1 MGHHYNIV
9 TGNEETYIR
18 GAEKKAISLDSIQN
32 IGGKAEFVSG
42 KDMKIM
48 SEAGNLTID
57 AGTGITTIS
66 GNQVFIDAKNVLTL
80 KGLQIVRDDGGS
92 VDDLSGSSVENV
104 GARKQIDAAS
114 MGLGTSGRLDINAFG
129 GKSETIGGASEETIG
144 NVDVALGNVNAK
156 LIKAMVGK
164 IVLETI
170 DAAATG
176 GIELN
181 QGPGGSAGTIQIG
194 KLGDITIG
202 TLTGTGGITLQA
214 VVGPISITTPKEVEL
229 VGVGGVTIGSS
240 ATPTVD
246 VNGSSINLAGS
257 SEPAIL
263 GKAFSKLFEDHTH
276 PSPNGPTGPLS
287 PKFAP
292 KIKKAMARKVFLA

>member
-1 MGHHYNIV
+1 
-9 TGNEETYIR
+9 
-18 GAEKKAISLDSIQN
+18 
-32 IGGKAEFVSG
+32 
-42 KDMKIM
+42 MKIM

-240 ATPTVD
+240 GGNVD
-246 VNGSSINLAGS
+246 VEAQGAINLAGT